1 MASKREVKKRIRNE
15 YKRLSE
21 DIAQYLAIHKE
32 EGKEKVSTLL
42 TEIDESQKN
51 FGREIN
57 KAVDNG
63 TSYYNDLVK
72 RAVDDIDA
80 KYQQLKAMAS
90 KKDSEKES
98 K

>member
-1 MASKREVKKRIRNE
+1 MASKKEVKKRIRNE
-15 YKRLSE
+15 YNRLSE
-21 DIAQYLAIHKE
+21 DIAQYIAINKE

-57 KAVDNG
+57 KAVD
-63 TSYYNDLVK
+63 SSKQYYNDLIK

-90 KKDSEKES
+90 KKDSEKKS